1 MDTQKF
7 TEKSLSA
14 MENAH
19 NDAVRRKNSELS
31 TVHLLSSLTFQENG
45 LVPGF
50 SKKWRSILKNLHRL
64 WNHL

>member
-14 MENAH
+14 LENAH

-31 TVHLLSSLTFQENG
+31 TVHLLSALTLQKM
-45 LVPGF
+45 V
-50 SKKWRSILKNLHRL
+50 
-64 WNHL
+64 